1 MHAWV
6 IWKYTYLFNL
16 SGASHPVRLFKSKV
30 WFARL
35 CFRLNNLWRK
45 KWQISSVEA
54 GLGYLN
60 LYLTIWLTWVVP
72 TPCKAF
78 SNRRFDWL
86 ADWLGSVSAWNFYFE
101 DYEKGFSNR
110 RFDLLG
116 CASTWTTYLPEWDVY
131 LVSKSETKRT
141 LSKENTFKEC
151 TQFQCVD
158 ARLSYLK
165 IYLFI

>member
-1 MHAWV
+1 MRWC
-6 IWKYTYLFNL
+6 TL
-16 SGASHPVRLFKSKV
+16 GLFKNIPIYLTWVVQATLLGISNQR
-30 WFARL
+30 FDLLGCASA
-35 CFRLNNLWRK
+35 LNNLWRK

-72 TPCKAF
+72 TPRKAF

-101 DYEKGFSNR
+101 EYKKGFSNR

-116 CASTWTTYLPEWDVY
+116 CASAWTTYLPEWDVY
-131 LVSKSETKRT
+131 LVSK
-141 LSKENTFKEC
+141 
-151 TQFQCVD
+151 
-158 ARLSYLK
+158 
-165 IYLFI
+165 